1 MLAKKIPVTE
11 SGAQLGLQI
20 TMVVAALTLFGLMMV
35 LSASSVSSLHE
46 LGDSPFFRFKRQ
58 LAWAAMGGVLFVG
71 LSRIDYRRARIII
84 GPLFLVCATMMVAVL
99 IPGLGTTA
107 GGSTRW
113 LKIGP
118 LLMQPSEL
126 VKLSVIVVAADLL
139 TRRERRM
146 DRPELTVRP
155 IMLMVAFFSVL
166 LLLQPKLGTALIL
179 GAVSFLL
186 LFVAG
191 APWKS
196 LARWAGVGIAAASVL
211 AYGAAYRRSRLLVFL
226 DPWADPDGEG
236 FQVIQSQV
244 SIASGGWFGVGL
256 GASRAKWGF
265 LPIAESDFIFAVV
278 AEEIGFI
285 GASTL
290 IVGFVVV
297 GWLGFRTALAAPDR
311 FGMLLAAG
319 ITCWLLVQAFLNIGM
334 VLSVLPTTGEPLP
347 FVSAGGSSLMTVLA
361 AAGILTSV
369 ARRSTP

>member
-1 MLAKKIPVTE
+1 M
-11 SGAQLGLQI
+11 
-20 TMVVAALTLFGLMMV
+20 
-35 LSASSVSSLHE
+35 
-46 LGDSPFFRFKRQ
+46 
-58 LAWAAMGGVLFVG
+58 
-71 LSRIDYRRARIII
+71 
-84 GPLFLVCATMMVAVL
+84 
-99 IPGLGTTA
+99 
-107 GGSTRW
+107 
-113 LKIGP
+113 
-118 LLMQPSEL
+118 
-126 VKLSVIVVAADLL
+126 
-139 TRRERRM
+139 
-146 DRPELTVRP
+146 
-155 IMLMVAFFSVL
+155 
-166 LLLQPKLGTALIL
+166 
-179 GAVSFLL
+179 
-186 LFVAG
+186 
-191 APWKS
+191 
-196 LARWAGVGIAAASVL
+196 
-211 AYGAAYRRSRLLVFL
+211 FL